1 MTEQKKTVSK
11 KKAVKKKTVATD
23 NTSGKRSVN
32 SVFDEK
38 KQYKKR
44 HIYKI
49 FTEFFEKAGVE
60 KSPKNL
66 NKKIIIA
73 DVIIM
78 ALLSLAIIAFSIAEG
93 SDIVDVLTILALVW
107 TVVLICLYLLSLLAV
122 FIYLDLKIY
131 SRTKQIEEV
140 LPDFLQLTSA
150 NISAGMTI
158 ERALW
163 FAVRPRFGV
172 LANEIENVAKATIT
186 GGELETEL
194 SNLTKKYNSRIL
206 KEAIELIN
214 AGIKSGGELGELLNN
229 ISENITQTR
238 LMKKE
243 ISASVTT
250 YIIFIAVA
258 AVVAAPLLFA
268 LSGQLLVVIGDIAQ
282 SFEGDSGGG
291 SGALSLTLNAD
302 SVSLDDFNF
311 FSLTLLGVTSFFASA
326 IISSIRKGNAKEGLK
341 NVPLFFVVSFAIY
354 LLSKMLLGS
363 LLGGL
368 F

>member
-1 MTEQKKTVSK
+1 MTRK
-11 KKAVKKKTVATD
+11 KKNPSRNQSLK
-23 NTSGKRSVN
+23 NTSSKSDGSSNRSVN
-32 SVFDEK
+32 SVFDQK

-60 KSPKNL
+60 KSPKEL
-66 NKKIIIA
+66 NKKIMLA

-78 ALLSLAIIAFSIAEG
+78 AVLSVAVIIFSFMYG
-93 SDIVDVLTILALVW
+93 SDLSDVFIVLALLW
-107 TVVLICLYLLSLLAV
+107 TLVLICLYLLSLLSV
-122 FIYLDLKIY
+122 FIYLDMKIFK
-131 SRTKQIEEV
+131 RTKQIEEV

-172 LANEIENVAKATIT
+172 LAHEIENVAKATIT
-186 GGELETEL
+186 GGELEIEL

-206 KEAIELIN
+206 KEAVELII
-214 AGIKSGGELGELLNN
+214 AGIHSGGELGELLNN

-250 YIIFIAVA
+250 YIIFIGVA

-268 LSGQLLVVIGDIAQ
+268 LSAQLLVVIGSIAE
-282 SFEGDSGGG
+282 SFQGDSTGG
-291 SGALSLTLNAD
+291 SSALSLTLNAD
-302 SVSLDDFNF
+302 SVALGDFNF
-311 FSLTLLGVTSFFASA
+311 FSIALLGITSFFASA

-341 NVPLFFVVSFAIY
+341 NVPLFFIISLIIF
-354 LLSKMLLGS
+354 LLSKILLGN